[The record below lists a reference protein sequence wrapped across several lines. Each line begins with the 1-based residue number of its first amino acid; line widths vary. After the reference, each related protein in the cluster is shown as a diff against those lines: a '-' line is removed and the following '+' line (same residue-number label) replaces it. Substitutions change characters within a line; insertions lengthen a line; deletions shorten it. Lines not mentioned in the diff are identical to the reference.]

1 MKKVLI
7 VDDSQLSRS
16 YHSSVMKNAGFVT
29 ETAADGAAALEKLML
44 EPFDLIL
51 TESVFSISGRGV
63 GLDVVRKTIERLRGT
78 LTVETSVGF
87 GTEFRLRL
95 PATVLISRGIVIEA
109 EQQEYILPIDSVL
122 DL

>member
-29 ETAADGAAALEKLML
+29 ETAADGAVALEKLML

-51 TESVFSISGRGV
+51 TDINMRGMDGFEFIRRVRGGEFTQVPIVIISTEKSEADR
-63 GLDVVRKTIERLRGT
+63 RL
-78 LTVETSVGF
+78 GF
-87 GTEFRLRL
+87 EAGADLYL
-95 PATVLISRGIVIEA
+95 AKPATPRQIVDTIRM
-109 EQQEYILPIDSVL
+109 LTGNT
-122 DL
+122 

>member
-7 VDDSQLSRS
+7 VDDSQLSLS

-51 TESVFSISGRGV
+51 TDINMRGMDGYEFIRCVRGGEFTQVPIVIISTEKSEGDR
-63 GLDVVRKTIERLRGT
+63 RL
-78 LTVETSVGF
+78 GF
-87 GTEFRLRL
+87 EAGADFYLAK
-95 PATVLISRGIVIEA
+95 PATPQQIVDTIRM
-109 EQQEYILPIDSVL
+109 LTGTT
-122 DL
+122 